1 MPTPFSAF
9 YESLRSLL
17 GDRQVNGAWNYPDAK
32 LDSALRTAFA
42 TGRTPAPYALADA
55 NGDAVTLTA
64 NGLQSATQILQ
75 EVKLG
80 GDFARICW
88 HACKGMI
95 IGEDGRMHVQTR
107 SVTIR
112 DGGDRKA
119 DLLVQLDLLIREG
132 DIDSLFD
139 TTQRF
144 AQWAAARVQPADY
157 PGLETVTPQKY
168 KYVV

>member
-17 GDRQVNGAWNYPDAK
+17 GDRQVNGAWNYPDAR

-42 TGRTPAPYALADA
+42 TGKTPAPYRLAD
-55 NGDAVTLTA
+55 GDGDPVALTA
-64 NGLQSATQILQ
+64 NGLQDAVQVQQ
-75 EVKLG
+75 EVTLG

-88 HACKGMI
+88 HACKGLVV
-95 IGEDGRMHVQTR
+95 GEDGKMHVQTR
-107 SVTIR
+107 SVTIK

-119 DLLVQLDLLIREG
+119 DLLVQLDLWIREG
-132 DIDSLFD
+132 DIDALFD
-139 TTQRF
+139 TSQRF

-157 PGLETVTPQKY
+157 PGMEVVTPQKY
-168 KYVV
+168 QFVV